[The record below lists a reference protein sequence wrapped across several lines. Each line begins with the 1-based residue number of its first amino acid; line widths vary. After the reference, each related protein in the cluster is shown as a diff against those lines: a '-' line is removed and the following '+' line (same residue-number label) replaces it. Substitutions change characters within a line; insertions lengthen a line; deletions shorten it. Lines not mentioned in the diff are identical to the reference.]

1 MEKQKTNLIW
11 NNVKSILFYV
21 VAGILL
27 AYILIEI
34 FIPSQTIKIFQF
46 KPYVVVTES
55 MEPVINVNDLIIVT
69 NPNLDELEIGDIVTF
84 SADIDYNGTKEVVT
98 HYIYSIETNSQGN
111 RTYRTVRNESDVPDA
126 WILLDDD
133 ILGSYA
139 FKIPKLGVLINF
151 AKSPFGIAAISVNVI
166 VIVLIVYLVKSGK
179 KEQIKKNSN
188 EDQQL

>member
-1 MEKQKTNLIW
+1 MKKQKTNLIW
-11 NNVKSILFYV
+11 NNLKSILFYV

-27 AYILIEI
+27 AYIVIEI

-69 NPNLDELEIGDIVTF
+69 NPNLDELEVGDIVTF

-111 RTYRTVRNESDVPDA
+111 RTYRTVRNGSDVPDA
-126 WILLDDD
+126 WLLLDDD

-166 VIVLIVYLVKSGK
+166 VIVLIVYLIKSGK